1 MPVLSMSMSNPKF
14 RHQAKPSFNLH
25 LFYMFFFF
33 FFFFFFLSYLFIKKF
48 MIQNIKQSGFGCFLA
63 WLVTLSPETERI
75 SIIILYIIQYVH
87 YLRLRVLMVHG
98 TGFYYHTLFRYL
110 VVLFTFI
117 NLGQCPQI
125 CICMPHI
132 RQICRSHV

>member
-1 MPVLSMSMSNPKF
+1 MPVLSMSVPNPKF

-25 LFYMFFFF
+25 LSYMFFCCCFF
-33 FFFFFFLSYLFIKKF
+33 YLFIKKF
-48 MIQNIKQSGFGCFLA
+48 MIQNRKHSGFGCFLA
-63 WLVTLSPETERI
+63 WLVTLSPEIERI
-75 SIIILYIIQYVH
+75 SINILYIIQYVH
-87 YLRLRVLMVHG
+87 YLRLRVRMVHG

-125 CICMPHI
+125 CTCIPHI